1 MKLRKLSLRT
11 RIFIAMILLVV
22 LASVLVAFVAI
33 YHYKGEREAY
43 HADRLEQ
50 KEENIKT
57 HISRVLNGR
66 QNTWEVTTDNIP
78 IIFKEELSNIA
89 DIHKLQINLYD
100 LEGSLLIP
108 SKANLKHDQK
118 DKCIEAEILNTISN
132 TASHRY
138 VNKHVENGKTFQS
151 SYSYIN
157 DSKFNPIAI
166 INLPYLE
173 DDDFLKDELNQF
185 LMRLG
190 YAYLFILIM

>member
-1 MKLRKLSLRT
+1 RT
-11 RIFIAMILLVV
+11 RIFISMILLVV
-22 LASVLVAFVAI
+22 LASVLVAYVAI
-33 YHYKGEREAY
+33 YQYKGEREDY

-66 QNTWEVTTDNIP
+66 QNTWEVTTENIP

-138 VNKHVENGKTFQS
+138 VNKHVENGKTRSEEHTSELQS
-151 SYSYIN
+151 RE
-157 DSKFNPIAI
+157 
-166 INLPYLE
+166 NLVC
-173 DDDFLKDELNQF
+173 
-185 LMRLG
+185 RL
-190 YAYLFILIM
+190 L